1 MKKRTIL
8 TTVVAFILL
17 VAVFAAGLNA
27 VFTVAYVNAGFLTYT
42 PEGERAAQE
51 LKEELNGYLGTS
63 TTFLDLS
70 EVRATAE
77 AYPRFRVVSVEK
89 RYPAAVEIKIEER
102 RAAFAMQAENGWDIL
117 DADGF
122 RIDTV
127 DSAQDH
133 LVLAGDFSFSYRDG
147 VIDGA
152 YASQLLE
159 LYGVLSELLGEP
171 RANVLSVTLEDR
183 GNTSSDRF
191 DNFRIAMRE
200 GVQILIGEPSVRA
213 GDKARA
219 ALETYFS
226 LSESER
232 VTGTIITAINGQTG
246 EVTAGYDDFIAA
258 ESE

>member
-1 MKKRTIL
+1 M
-8 TTVVAFILL
+8 
-17 VAVFAAGLNA
+17 
-27 VFTVAYVNAGFLTYT
+27 
-42 PEGERAAQE
+42 
-51 LKEELNGYLGTS
+51 
-63 TTFLDLS
+63 
-70 EVRATAE
+70 
-77 AYPRFRVVSVEK
+77 
-89 RYPAAVEIKIEER
+89 
-102 RAAFAMQAENGWDIL
+102 
-117 DADGF
+117 
-122 RIDTV
+122 
-127 DSAQDH
+127 
-133 LVLAGDFSFSYRDG
+133 LAGDFSFSYRDG
-147 VIDGA
+147 VINGA
-152 YASQLLE
+152 YALQLLE